1 MHNVV
6 LMDVVSGD
14 LSTELCSVQMHP
26 VLVCS
31 KGCGVAEG
39 HGLFL
44 LFVDVANRMQN
55 LFVFALLVIS
65 ATLAADVV
73 SVADGVDQQQKMLV
87 CIVDRVD
94 DSADETPVV
103 SYGQQIAQMLANYMA
118 SRNFRGH
125 PPKSGGINGQLRVQI
140 LRVWDGTA
148 VKLSHQTESA
158 HADHQGD
165 QDQQMTT
172 AAGC

>member
-1 MHNVV
+1 
-6 LMDVVSGD
+6 
-14 LSTELCSVQMHP
+14 MHP

-103 SYGQQIAQMLANYMA
+103 SYGQQIAQMRANYMA

-125 PPKSGGINGQLRVQI
+125 PPKSAGNQWSIAGANFEGVGWNSSQTIAPNRIGTCRPSGRSGSADDNSRRLLGDAVSTSRYGSFRVRI
-140 LRVWDGTA
+140 WGR
-148 VKLSHQTESA
+148 
-158 HADHQGD
+158 
-165 QDQQMTT
+165 
-172 AAGC
+172 